1 MYAYLF
7 IDKVKPLTG
16 TARYS
21 YFNPIQKISSSS
33 NLFYGRIMRIQ
44 LKKEVHVLSKK
55 QLFQQTMNLS

>member
-7 IDKVKPLTG
+7 IDKVILTP
-16 TARYS
+16 S
-21 YFNPIQKISSSS
+21 KKISSSS